1 MCTLLESCGFP
12 DLVASSY
19 GGRNRLCASEF
30 VTRLDRLTAA
40 AITPAEEGSSGE
52 GVENVDEGDE
62 GGVSAGVNGAVSAV
76 GKPVEGD
83 DSSSSSDSDNSTDRS
98 SVIKEEA
105 CKLLWREIEAELL
118 GGQSMQGV
126 STCQEVY
133 EYLLSL
139 PDDIWEGFFSHTA
152 SHGLST
158 DTSDPHSLLQANDSD
173 SGSEKSKSKSKG
185 IGKSKKGV
193 SPPSSSLASSKRVKM
208 RIQRHIRSKQ
218 THSSSSSPSPPP
230 PSTVP
235 DLSPLKNLNPPS
247 EPTTPS
253 PPTPP
258 LKVEHKPTHKQK
270 HKSRKEQIRQMFPL
284 MSAIYH
290 ISHKGHSAGSLFDWD
305 TD

>member
-1 MCTLLESCGFP
+1 M
-12 DLVASSY
+12 ASSY

-30 VTRLDRLTAA
+30 VTRLDRLTTA
-40 AITPAEEGSSGE
+40 AITPVEAVVEE
-52 GVENVDEGDE
+52 DES
-62 GGVSAGVNGAVSAV
+62 GVSAGVNGTVKVSSVASESMSNSV
-76 GKPVEGD
+76 DKQVEGG
-83 DSSSSSDSDNSTDRS
+83 DSSSSSDSDNSTDSS
-98 SVIKEEA
+98 SVVKEEA

-152 SHGLST
+152 SHGPSTTTDAAILSI
-158 DTSDPHSLLQANDSD
+158 PQANDSD
-173 SGSEKSKSKSKG
+173 SRSEKSKSKSKG

-193 SPPSSSLASSKRVKM
+193 SPPSSSSASSKRIKM

-218 THSSSSSPSPPP
+218 THPSSSLSSSLSSSPPLP

-235 DLSPLKNLNPPS
+235 DLSPLKNLSPPS

-258 LKVEHKPTHKQK
+258 LKVEHKPTHKMRAD
-270 HKSRKEQIRQMFPL
+270 RKEQIRQMFPL